1 MGLLRRIWGWL
12 DDRMGL
18 GRVWD
23 VLAKHR
29 VPPGTGWMYVFG
41 VATLTAFIVQ
51 VITGIALATVYVP
64 AADAA
69 YQSLEFITNRSTLGN
84 LIRGMHYFGAS
95 AMILFVGIHMV
106 RVFLM
111 ASYKYPREVNWL
123 TGVLLLGLTVTMGF
137 TGQLLRW
144 DQNAVWSA
152 VVAAEQAGRTPWLGK
167 AIAHFI
173 LGGRNIG
180 GATLSRF
187 FSAHVFLLPGMI
199 IGIVTI
205 HLYLVIRN
213 GISEPP
219 KAGQRVDPAT
229 YKERY
234 RKLLNER
241 GLPFWPYAA
250 WRDIVFATLV
260 VLGIVVLSAVIGP
273 PVLGKPPDPTI
284 VQAQPRPDWYML
296 WYFAVL
302 ALLPHGSEKFLILL
316 IPLGIGL
323 VLILLPL
330 LSSGGERSPRRRPW
344 SIAIVLSVAVVVGI
358 LWHAGTRTPWSP
370 DFTAK
375 PLSADVVNDT
385 TPLVLRGAR
394 LFHAKGCEFCHR
406 ITGQGGQRGPD
417 LSAIGDQLTAE
428 ELTIQIMNG
437 GYNMPAYGGNMRPD
451 ELEALV
457 AFLQS
462 RTSAARAVPEPLDA
476 SQGAPDSQP

>member
-1 MGLLRRIWGWL
+1 MGLLRRIWAWV
-12 DDRMGL
+12 DDRAGL
-18 GRVWD
+18 GRIWD

-41 VATLTAFIVQ
+41 AATLTAFIVQ

-64 AADAA
+64 AADSA

-84 LIRGMHYFGAS
+84 LVRGLHYFGAS
-95 AMILFVGIHMV
+95 AMIFFVGVHMV
-106 RVFLM
+106 RVFLS
-111 ASYKYPREVNWL
+111 ASYKYPRELNWI
-123 TGVLLLGLTVTMGF
+123 TGVALLGLTVTMGF

-152 VVAAEQAGRTPWLGK
+152 VVAAEQAGRTPWVGK
-167 AIAHFI
+167 ALAHFI

-187 FSAHVFLLPGMI
+187 FAAHVFLLPGLIMAI
-199 IGIVTI
+199 IGA

-219 KAGQRVDPAT
+219 RAGQPVDPAT
-229 YKERY
+229 YRDRY
-234 RKLLNER
+234 NKLLQER

-250 WRDIVFATLV
+250 WRDIAFAALV
-260 VLGIVVLSAVIGP
+260 VLGIVLLAALIGP

-296 WYFAVL
+296 WYFALL
-302 ALLPHGSEKFLILL
+302 ALLPHGSERYLILL

-323 VLILLPL
+323 ALIVLPL
-330 LSSGGERSPRRRPW
+330 LANRGERSPSRRPW
-344 SIAIVLSVAVVVGI
+344 SIALVMSVAVVVGV
-358 LWHAGTRTPWSP
+358 LWHEGARAPWSP
-370 DFTAK
+370 DFSAK

-385 TPLVLRGAR
+385 TDLVIQGAR
-394 LFHAKGCEFCHR
+394 LFHAKGCQFCHR
-406 ITGQGGQRGPD
+406 IAGHGGQRGPD
-417 LSAIGDQLTAE
+417 LSTVGDELTSEQLTV
-428 ELTIQIMNG
+428 QIMDG
-437 GYNMPAYGGNMRPD
+437 GYNMPAYGGNLRPD

-462 RTSAARAVPEPLDA
+462 RTSESRAVPTPLDA
-476 SQGAPDSQP
+476 GGGRADSGR